1 MKYEEIDLEKN
12 PKIDI
17 SENDKGNVIEYDKN
31 FGFKNARK
39 KKINPI

>member
-1 MKYEEIDLEKN
+1 MKYEQIDLEKN

-17 SENDKGNVIEYDKN
+17 SEEDKCNIIEYDKN

-39 KKINPI
+39 KKLNPI